1 MFKATILGLS
11 ISLSATS
18 TMAATLLESYTVNIP
33 TMSSSSGYNPEIFP
47 DGYPQY
53 NPTIQEIAIPKYS
66 GSADDL
72 VRMNV
77 SFSGTTN
84 GNVLV
89 VGGYYPDDEYYSN
102 YHLWYVSSL
111 EIEFPDSNILLRRES
126 LSGKSGIPVYDQV
139 EEINFTG
146 FLSNSAS
153 ATDSFTL
160 GNYSGGGS
168 VPANVLYAEGVY
180 TYTLSIDLLE
190 QFAEFENGSLVVEY
204 FGAEIP
210 EPTTII
216 ASLLIG
222 NGLMLIKRR
231 WMP

>member
-1 MFKATILGLS
+1 
-11 ISLSATS
+11 
-18 TMAATLLESYTVNIP
+18 
-33 TMSSSSGYNPEIFP
+33 MSSSSGYDPEFFP
-47 DGYPQY
+47 EWY

-72 VRMNV
+72 GRMNV
-77 SFSGTTN
+77 SFFGTTN

-89 VGGYYPDDEYYSN
+89 VGGDDPDDEFTGYN
-102 YHLWYVSSL
+102 LWYVSSL

-126 LSGKSGIPVYDQV
+126 LSEKGGIPVSGQE

-204 FGAEIP
+204 FGPQIP

-231 WMP
+231 